1 MATAQRGRRTDPR
14 GIRPLG
20 NHLWIEPLG
29 SSYRSQCYC
38 RKPSFSTRAPIHNR
52 WRISPGSKPA
62 VDPLRCNPTLEPGN
76 ALFNVASM
84 CRQTES
90 TLFPLSAVV
99 TFDPPL
105 STWQHVEMRTKTLL
119 AVQVQHMQGGANV
132 QHKRELHAT
141 RSPRKFHAHAQGASI
156 SLSNFWLASVS
167 AHHGNLTYLGKNR
180 WTEPRSACDDAQTIT
195 RVEAHQSV
203 APFTFPLL
211 ACKNGGTAPAM
222 EDRNKDLYTR
232 QALCRL
238 PGPSPGA
245 LREGV
250 VPVQQGA
257 ATCASSLASARMA
270 YLTNAIPRFIA
281 RKSCNFSH
289 P

>member
-1 MATAQRGRRTDPR
+1 
-14 GIRPLG
+14 
-20 NHLWIEPLG
+20 
-29 SSYRSQCYC
+29 
-38 RKPSFSTRAPIHNR
+38 
-52 WRISPGSKPA
+52 
-62 VDPLRCNPTLEPGN
+62 
-76 ALFNVASM
+76 
-84 CRQTES
+84 
-90 TLFPLSAVV
+90 
-99 TFDPPL
+99 
-105 STWQHVEMRTKTLL
+105 
-119 AVQVQHMQGGANV
+119 MQGGRTCSARENCT
-132 QHKRELHAT
+132 KRVRLA
-141 RSPRKFHAHAQGASI
+141 KFPAHAQGASI
-156 SLSNFWLASVS
+156 FLSNFWSASVS

-250 VPVQQGA
+250 VPVQRGA
-257 ATCASSLASARMA
+257 AACASSLASARMA
-270 YLTNAIPRFIA
+270 YLTNAILRFIA
-281 RKSCNFSH
+281 RKSCSLIH